1 MLLSRKYETSSSS
14 GMHVIEKCSH
24 VIKLWGTAK
33 DHLSQDLYHRACLDG
48 MAFAQAW
55 CNYEG
60 TQ

>member
-1 MLLSRKYETSSSS
+1 
-14 GMHVIEKCSH
+14 MHVIEKCSH